1 MISSE
6 TKIIHH
12 SIIIH
17 QPLASEKG
25 KTAIKKEILTNLF
38 KSKYQL
44 SVSNQCQD
52 GLRHHYFVVTT
63 FHS

>member
-44 SVSNQCQD
+44 SVSNQYQD
-52 GLRHHYFVVTT
+52 GLRHHHSAVTT
-63 FHS
+63 YHS